1 MYNQVVSEGEDI
13 VPTNEPAIVPRRR
26 RKWLNIVLDVN
37 GVLGQCIPKFELGRV
52 RRVHEMRDNI
62 FSHETPTIVG
72 GKAVYARQ
80 NLREFLRHLSNIA
93 LRIVVWTSMVRSNVD
108 LVASYLF
115 TGNPKPYRILAQD
128 QCKMILFPPERLSRP
143 GQVDIFMKV
152 LSEQLF
158 HESSPFTKENT
169 LLIDDSREKSVCNK
183 SGNAIFLK
191 PWTHEDQNDNV
202 FLGRLLPWLES
213 LHNGC
218 PAGQLRQYVNANRIG
233 LGPPTRDDDL
243 VQEMMAV
250 MRKCARERGARY
262 EIPWLNVVVE
272 RRPCRR

>member
-1 MYNQVVSEGEDI
+1 M
-13 VPTNEPAIVPRRR
+13 
-26 RKWLNIVLDVN
+26 N

-52 RRVHEMRDNI
+52 RRVHQMRDNI
-62 FSHETPTIVG
+62 LSHETPTIVG

-80 NLREFLRHLSNIA
+80 NLREFLRHLLNIVV
-93 LRIVVWTSMVRSNVD
+93 RIVVWTSMVRSNAD

-128 QCKMILFPPERLSRP
+128 QCNMIVFPLGRLSRP
-143 GQVDIFMKV
+143 GQPGIFMKV
-152 LSEQLF
+152 LSKQLF
-158 HESSPFTKENT
+158 HKSSPFTKENT
-169 LLIDDSREKSVCNK
+169 LLIDDSREKSLCNE

-191 PWTHEDQNDNV
+191 PWTHDDENNNV
-202 FLGRLLPWLES
+202 LLERLLPWLES
-213 LHNGC
+213 LHNGY
-218 PAGQLRQYVNANRIG
+218 PAGQLQQYVNANRIG

-243 VQEMMAV
+243 VQQMMAV
-250 MRKCARERGARY
+250 MRECARERGARY

>member
-1 MYNQVVSEGEDI
+1 M
-13 VPTNEPAIVPRRR
+13 PRQQ

-62 FSHETPTIVG
+62 FSHETPTIIG

-80 NLREFLRHLSNIA
+80 NLREFLRQLSNIA
-93 LRIVVWTSMVRSNVD
+93 LRIVVWTSMVRSNAD

-115 TGNPKPYRILAQD
+115 TGNSRPYRILAQD
-128 QCKMILFPPERLSRP
+128 QCKMIVFPPGRLSRP
-143 GQVDIFMKV
+143 GQTAIFMKV

-169 LLIDDSREKSVCNK
+169 LLIDDSREKSVC
-183 SGNAIFLK
+183 SERRNAIFLK
-191 PWTHEDQNDNV
+191 PWTHDDENDNV
-202 FLGRLLPWLES
+202 LLGRLLPWLES

-233 LGPPTRDDDL
+233 LGPPTRDDYL
-243 VQEMMAV
+243 VQEMMAL
-250 MRKCARERGARY
+250 MREAARERGARY

>member
-1 MYNQVVSEGEDI
+1 MYDQVVSEGEDI
-13 VPTNEPAIVPRRR
+13 VPTNEPPIVPRQR

-52 RRVHEMRDNI
+52 HRVHEMRDNI

-80 NLREFLRHLSNIA
+80 NLREFLRQLSNIA
-93 LRIVVWTSMVRSNVD
+93 VRIVVWTSMVRSNAD

-115 TGNPKPYRILAQD
+115 TGNPKPYHILAQD
-128 QCKMILFPPERLSRP
+128 QCKMILVSPGRLSRLSKA
-143 GQVDIFMKV
+143 GIFMKV

-169 LLIDDSREKSVCNK
+169 LLIDDAREKSICNE

-191 PWTHEDQNDNV
+191 PWTHDDENDNV
-202 FLGRLLPWLES
+202 LLGRLLPWLES

-218 PAGQLRQYVNANRIG
+218 PAGQLR
-233 LGPPTRDDDL
+233 
-243 VQEMMAV
+243 
-250 MRKCARERGARY
+250 
-262 EIPWLNVVVE
+262 
-272 RRPCRR
+272 

>member
-1 MYNQVVSEGEDI
+1 MYDHVVSEGEDI
-13 VPTNEPAIVPRRR
+13 VPTNEPPIVPRQR
-26 RKWLNIVLDVN
+26 RKWLNIIFDVN
-37 GVLGQCIPKFELGRV
+37 GVLGQCISKFELGRV
-52 RRVHEMRDNI
+52 CRVHQTRDNI
-62 FSHETPTIVG
+62 LSHETPIIVG

-80 NLREFLRHLSNIA
+80 NLREFLRQLSNIA
-93 LRIVVWTSMVRSNVD
+93 VRIVVWTSMVRSNAD

-115 TGNPKPYRILAQD
+115 TENPKPYCILVQD
-128 QCKMILFPPERLSRP
+128 QCKMILFPPRRLSRP
-143 GQVDIFMKV
+143 GQPSIFIKV
-152 LSEQLF
+152 LLEQLF

-169 LLIDDSREKSVCNK
+169 LLIDDSREKSVCNE

-191 PWTHEDQNDNV
+191 PWTHEDQNDNIL
-202 FLGRLLPWLES
+202 LGRLLPWLES

-250 MRKCARERGARY
+250 MRECARERGARY

-272 RRPCRR
+272 HRPSRR

>member
-1 MYNQVVSEGEDI
+1 MYDQVVSEGEDI
-13 VPTNEPAIVPRRR
+13 VPTNEFSIVPRQR

-52 RRVHEMRDNI
+52 HRVHEMSDNI

-80 NLREFLRHLSNIA
+80 NLREFLRQLSNIA
-93 LRIVVWTSMVRSNVD
+93 LRIVVWMLMVRSNAD

-115 TGNPKPYRILAQD
+115 IGNPKPYRILAQD
-128 QCKMILFPPERLSRP
+128 QCKMISFPPGRISRP
-143 GQVDIFMKV
+143 GKAGIFMKV

-169 LLIDDSREKSVCNK
+169 LLIDDSREKSICNE
-183 SGNAIFLK
+183 SGNTIFLK
-191 PWTHEDQNDNV
+191 PWTHEDENDNV
-202 FLGRLLPWLES
+202 LLGRFLPWLES

-218 PAGQLRQYVNANRIG
+218 PAGQLQQYVNANRIG

-243 VQEMMAV
+243 VQQMMAV
-250 MRKCARERGARY
+250 MRECSRERGARY

>member
-1 MYNQVVSEGEDI
+1 MYDQVVSEGEDV
-13 VPTNEPAIVPRRR
+13 VPTNELSIVPQQQ

-37 GVLGQCIPKFELGRV
+37 GVLGQCILKFELGRV

-80 NLREFLRHLSNIA
+80 NLREFLRQLSNIA
-93 LRIVVWTSMVRSNVD
+93 VRIVVWTSMVRSNAD

-115 TGNPKPYRILAQD
+115 TGNSKPHRILAQD
-128 QCKMILFPPERLSRP
+128 QCKMIMFPPGRLSQP
-143 GQVDIFMKV
+143 GQTAIFMKV

-169 LLIDDSREKSVCNK
+169 LLIDDSWEKSVCNER
-183 SGNAIFLK
+183 GNAIFLK
-191 PWTHEDQNDNV
+191 PSTHDDENDNV
-202 FLGRLLPWLES
+202 LLGRLLPWLQS

-233 LGPPTRDDDL
+233 LGPPTKADNL
-243 VQEMMAV
+243 VQQMMAV
-250 MRKCARERGARY
+250 MRKCAKDRGA
-262 EIPWLNVVVE
+262 
-272 RRPCRR
+272 

>member
-1 MYNQVVSEGEDI
+1 MYDQVVSEGEDI
-13 VPTNEPAIVPRRR
+13 VPRNELSIVPRQR

-37 GVLGQCIPKFELGRV
+37 GVLDQCIPKFELGRV

-72 GKAVYARQ
+72 GKAVYAWQ
-80 NLREFLRHLSNIA
+80 NLREFLTRHLSNIVV
-93 LRIVVWTSMVRSNVD
+93 RIVVWMSMVRSNVD

-115 TGNPKPYRILAQD
+115 TRNPKPYRILALD
-128 QCKMILFPPERLSRP
+128 QCKMILFPPGKLSRP
-143 GQVDIFMKV
+143 GQPGIFMKV

-169 LLIDDSREKSVCNK
+169 LLIDDSREKSVCNE

-191 PWTHEDQNDNV
+191 PWMHEDQNDNV
-202 FLGRLLPWLES
+202 LLGQLLPWLES

-218 PAGQLRQYVNANRIG
+218 PAGQLR
-233 LGPPTRDDDL
+233 
-243 VQEMMAV
+243 
-250 MRKCARERGARY
+250 
-262 EIPWLNVVVE
+262 
-272 RRPCRR
+272 

>member
-1 MYNQVVSEGEDI
+1 M
-13 VPTNEPAIVPRRR
+13 
-26 RKWLNIVLDVN
+26 N
-37 GVLGQCIPKFELGRV
+37 GVLGQCIPKIELGRV

-80 NLREFLRHLSNIA
+80 NLRKFLRQLSNIA
-93 LRIVVWTSMVRSNVD
+93 VRIVVWTSMVRSNAD

-115 TGNPKPYRILAQD
+115 TGNPKSYRIFAQD
-128 QCKMILFPPERLSRP
+128 QCKMILFPPGRLSRP
-143 GQVDIFMKV
+143 GQPSIFMKV

-158 HESSPFTKENT
+158 HGSSPFTKENT
-169 LLIDDSREKSVCNK
+169 LLIDDSWEKSVCNE

-191 PWTHEDQNDNV
+191 PWTHKDQNDNV
-202 FLGRLLPWLES
+202 LLGRLLPWLES

-218 PAGQLRQYVNANRIG
+218 PAGQLREYVNANRIG

-243 VQEMMAV
+243 VQQMMAV
-250 MRKCARERGARY
+250 MRECAREKGARY

>member
-1 MYNQVVSEGEDI
+1 
-13 VPTNEPAIVPRRR
+13 
-26 RKWLNIVLDVN
+26 
-37 GVLGQCIPKFELGRV
+37 
-52 RRVHEMRDNI
+52 
-62 FSHETPTIVG
+62 
-72 GKAVYARQ
+72 
-80 NLREFLRHLSNIA
+80 
-93 LRIVVWTSMVRSNVD
+93 MVRSNAD

-115 TGNPKPYRILAQD
+115 TGNSKAYRIIAQD
-128 QCKMILFPPERLSRP
+128 QCKMILFPPGRLSRSGQP
-143 GQVDIFMKV
+143 GIFMKV

-169 LLIDDSREKSVCNK
+169 LLIDDSREKSVCNE

-191 PWTHEDQNDNV
+191 PWTHEVENDSV

-218 PAGQLRQYVNANRIG
+218 PVGRLRQYVNANRIG
-233 LGPPTRDDDL
+233 LGLSTRDDDL
-243 VQEMMAV
+243 VQEMMAL
-250 MRKCARERGARY
+250 MREAARERGARY

>member
-1 MYNQVVSEGEDI
+1 MYDQVVSEGEDV
-13 VPTNEPAIVPRRR
+13 VPTNELSIVPRQR

-37 GVLGQCIPKFELGRV
+37 GVLGQCILKFELRTV
-52 RRVHEMRDNI
+52 RRVHEMKDNI
-62 FSHETPTIVG
+62 FSHETLTIVG

-80 NLREFLRHLSNIA
+80 NLREFLRQLSNIA
-93 LRIVVWTSMVRSNVD
+93 VRIVVWTSMVRSNAD

-115 TGNPKPYRILAQD
+115 TGNSRPYRILAQD
-128 QCKMILFPPERLSRP
+128 QCKMIVFPPRRLRRP
-143 GQVDIFMKV
+143 GQTAIFMKV
-152 LSEQLF
+152 LLEQLF

-169 LLIDDSREKSVCNK
+169 LLIDDSREKSVSNEQ
-183 SGNAIFLK
+183 GNTIFQK
-191 PWTHEDQNDNV
+191 PWTDDDENDNV
-202 FLGRLLPWLES
+202 LLGRLLPWLES

-243 VQEMMAV
+243 VQEMMAL
-250 MRKCARERGARY
+250 MREAARERGARY

>member
-1 MYNQVVSEGEDI
+1 M
-13 VPTNEPAIVPRRR
+13 
-26 RKWLNIVLDVN
+26 N

-52 RRVHEMRDNI
+52 HRVHQMRDNI
-62 FSHETPTIVG
+62 LSHETPTIVG

-80 NLREFLRHLSNIA
+80 NLREFLRQLSNIA
-93 LRIVVWTSMVRSNVD
+93 VRIVVWTSMVRSNAD

-128 QCKMILFPPERLSRP
+128 QCKMILFPPRRLSRP
-143 GQVDIFMKV
+143 SQPGIFMKV

-169 LLIDDSREKSVCNK
+169 LLIDDSREKSVCNE
-183 SGNAIFLK
+183 SRNAIFLK
-191 PWTHEDQNDNV
+191 PWTHEDENNNV
-202 FLGRLLPWLES
+202 LLGRLLPWLES

-218 PAGQLRQYVNANRIG
+218 LAGQLREYVNANHIG
-233 LGPPTRDDDL
+233 LGLPTRDDDL
-243 VQEMMAV
+243 VQQMMVV
-250 MRKCARERGARY
+250 MRECARERGARY

-272 RRPCRR
+272 CRPSRR

>member
-1 MYNQVVSEGEDI
+1 MYDQVVSEGEDI
-13 VPTNEPAIVPRRR
+13 VPTNELSIVPRQR

-80 NLREFLRHLSNIA
+80 NLREFLRQLSNIA
-93 LRIVVWTSMVRSNVD
+93 LRIVVWTSMVRSNAD

-115 TGNPKPYRILAQD
+115 TGNSKPYRILAQD
-128 QCKMILFPPERLSRP
+128 QCKMILFPPGRLSLP
-143 GQVDIFMKV
+143 GKAGIFMKV

-169 LLIDDSREKSVCNK
+169 LLIDDSREKSVCNE
-183 SGNAIFLK
+183 SRNAIFLK

-202 FLGRLLPWLES
+202 LLRRLLLWLES
-213 LHNGC
+213 LHNRC

-250 MRKCARERGARY
+250 MRECARERGARY